1 MARVDYIVATL
12 PDSPAWSPAIF
23 ARLVGSPPDAARRTT
38 MYGAY
43 GWRAGKVFV
52 GEYNDGRVLIS
63 VTGAAAHDAA
73 TRLRQM
79 LVEGRRWS
87 IARLDLQETHAVADA
102 DAIVLSTDP
111 RSRYKSH
118 LIRPVSAGQKGA
130 TMYVGA
136 PKSDRRLRIY
146 NKTAESGV
154 RTPQGQELV
163 RVELVLRNRRADQ
176 VWQDFYSMDAMFGA
190 HVEQMLER
198 CPVIDIITTFRADD
212 VRLPYIDEGDDWLER
227 RLRWLDGCV
236 IPALRKLQMQSEID
250 VLDYIRAGLQI
261 REERVE

>member
-1 MARVDYIVATL
+1 MALVDYIVATL
-12 PDSPAWSPAIF
+12 PESHAWSASIF
-23 ARLVGSPPDAARRTT
+23 ARLVGSPPCDSQRSVL
-38 MYGAY
+38 YGAY
-43 GWRAGKVFV
+43 GWRKSRVFV

-63 VTGAAAHDAA
+63 VTGAEAHDAA
-73 TRLRQM
+73 IRLRQM
-79 LVEGRRWS
+79 PIGRSWS
-87 IARLDLQETHAVADA
+87 IARLDLQETHSVNDA

-118 LIRPVSAGQKGA
+118 LIRPVSSVHRGA

-146 NKTAESGV
+146 NKTAESGI
-154 RTPQGQELV
+154 RSKEGQELV

-176 VWQDFYSMDAMFGA
+176 AWQNLCSDIDALFGA

-198 CPVIDIITTFRADD
+198 CPVIDIITTFRSD
-212 VRLPYIDEGDDWLER
+212 VRLPYVDEGDDWLER
-227 RLRWLDGCV
+227 RLRWIDLCV

-250 VLDYIRAGLQI
+250 VLDYIVKNLQK
-261 REERVE
+261 RDEPV

>member
-1 MARVDYIVATL
+1 MALVDYIVATL
-12 PDSPAWSPAIF
+12 PESPSWSTSIF
-23 ARLVGSPPDAARRTT
+23 ARLVGSPPCDAQRSVL
-38 MYGAY
+38 YGAY
-43 GWRAGKVFV
+43 GWRKGKTFV

-63 VTGAAAHDAA
+63 VTGAEAHDAA
-73 TRLRQM
+73 SRLRQM
-79 LVEGRRWS
+79 VVEGRRWS
-87 IARLDLQETHAVADA
+87 IARLDLQETHAVHDA

-118 LIRPVSAGQKGA
+118 LIRPVSAIHRGA

-154 RTPQGQELV
+154 RTPEGQELV

-176 VWQDFYSMDAMFGA
+176 AWQNLCSDIDAIFGA

-198 CPVIDIITTFRADD
+198 CPVIDIITTFRSD
-212 VRLPYIDEGDDWLER
+212 VRLTYVDSEDWLER
-227 RLRWLDGCV
+227 RLRWVDGCV

-250 VLDYIRAGLQI
+250 VLDYIVKNLQK
-261 REERVE
+261 REDLV

>member
-1 MARVDYIVATL
+1 MALIDYIVATL
-12 PDSPAWSPAIF
+12 PDSPAWSSAVF
-23 ARLVGSPPDAARRTT
+23 GRLVGDVPDVRNTVM

-43 GWRAGKVFV
+43 GWKCGKVFV
-52 GEYNDGRVLIS
+52 GEYNDGRLLVS
-63 VTGAAAHDAA
+63 VSGDAAHDAA
-73 TRLRQM
+73 IRLRQM
-79 LVEGRRWS
+79 PIEGRRWS
-87 IARLDLQETHAVADA
+87 IARLDLQETHAVNDA

-118 LIRPVSAGQKGA
+118 LIRPVSSAHRGA

-154 RTPQGQELV
+154 RTPEGQELV

-176 VWQDFYSMDAMFGA
+176 AWQNLCSDIDALFGA

-198 CPVIDIITTFRADD
+198 CPVIDIITTFRSD
-212 VRLPYIDEGDDWLER
+212 VRLNYVEGDDWLER
-227 RLRWLDGCV
+227 RLRWIDGCV

-250 VLDYIRAGLQI
+250 VLDYIVKNLQK
-261 REERVE
+261 REEPV